1 VKEAASDGQVERERK
16 REKRE
21 REREESEDVRESS
34 STLEGKKRVQGL

>member
-21 REREESEDVRESS
+21 RERKARTSVRAAA
-34 STLEGKKRVQGL
+34 L